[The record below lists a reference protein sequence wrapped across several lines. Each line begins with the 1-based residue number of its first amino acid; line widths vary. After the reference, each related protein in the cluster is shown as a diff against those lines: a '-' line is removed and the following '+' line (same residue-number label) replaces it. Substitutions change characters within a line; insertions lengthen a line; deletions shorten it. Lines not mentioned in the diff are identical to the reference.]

1 MRRQVNWLVL
11 AVTSLVVVAFV
22 VPLGLLVRSQAED
35 RAQVAAEQR
44 AQSVAAALAVA
55 VSSADGELSQRVA
68 ESALVADA
76 QIFLP
81 DGSTVGEGP
90 VFPDI
95 VAAVKAGA
103 TSSLHAPGGDWATG
117 LPVATPVGIIAVVAV
132 AEAEEMSAGV
142 WQATA
147 LLAGLGLALIAGS
160 LLLADRL
167 GRSLVNPVTELS
179 AVASRLAD
187 GDLSART
194 SLQGPAEV
202 RSVAAALN
210 TLANRLGGII
220 EGEREALADLSHRL
234 RTPLTAL
241 RLQAER
247 SRDEEGGRRL
257 VAQVERT
264 QAAVDQLID
273 DVRKRGQDTRH
284 ETRTDLAEVV
294 RSRLDFWSV
303 LAENQDRRFTM
314 DLPADPVILTAEASE
329 VAAVLDAL
337 LGNVF
342 AHTGSGIPF
351 SVAVRLDGGTPV
363 LEVSDRG
370 PGFGSIE
377 PVGRGTSGAG
387 STGLGLDIA
396 RTFCERLGG
405 RLDVGEGPD
414 GGALVV
420 ARLGV

>member
-1 MRRQVNWLVL
+1 
-11 AVTSLVVVAFV
+11 
-22 VPLGLLVRSQAED
+22 
-35 RAQVAAEQR
+35 
-44 AQSVAAALAVA
+44 
-55 VSSADGELSQRVA
+55 
-68 ESALVADA
+68 
-76 QIFLP
+76 
-81 DGSTVGEGP
+81 
-90 VFPDI
+90 
-95 VAAVKAGA
+95 
-103 TSSLHAPGGDWATG
+103 
-117 LPVATPVGIIAVVAV
+117 
-132 AEAEEMSAGV
+132 V

-147 LLAGLGLALIAGS
+147 LLTGLGLALIAGS

-179 AVASRLAD
+179 AVAGRLAE
-187 GDLSART
+187 GDLSARAD
-194 SLQGPAEV
+194 LQGPVEV

-210 TLANRLGGII
+210 TLASRLGGII

-247 SRDEEGGRRL
+247 SRDEEAGRLL
-257 VAQVERT
+257 VEQVERT

-273 DVRKRGQDTRH
+273 DVRKRGRDARA
-284 ETRTDLAEVV
+284 EPRTDLVEVV

-303 LAENQDRRFTM
+303 LAGNQDRRLTM
-314 DLPADPVILTAEASE
+314 DLPDHSVILAAEASE

-342 AHTGSGIPF
+342 AHTGSGVPF
-351 SVAVRLDGGTPV
+351 SVAVRLDGDTPV
-363 LEVSDRG
+363 LEVCDRG

-377 PVGRGTSGAG
+377 AVDRGISGAG

-396 RTFCERLGG
+396 RTLCERLGG